1 MKKKKKKKESRRWKK
16 MEKNAEKK
24 PRDFNVVIMK
34 KTSRKGNWKK
44 RKKK

>member
-1 MKKKKKKKESRRWKK
+1 MKKNGKKCW
-16 MEKNAEKK
+16 KK

-44 RKKK
+44 RKKKNKTVMS